1 MDPVRPGLRPGAEVL
16 HRESWSPI
24 GRSPALGRGTSSP
37 GVLVL
42 DVIYLAATLA
52 LFALV
57 GVIAKAVEK
66 L

>member
-1 MDPVRPGLRPGAEVL
+1 VPRPAPAPSHRRGHPIRLAE
-16 HRESWSPI
+16 
-24 GRSPALGRGTSSP
+24 P
-37 GVLVL
+37 GVPVL

-57 GVIAKAVEK
+57 ALIAKAVEK